1 MKINFE
7 NLTENLKEDI
17 NNEKCRDHEKRK
29 AV

>member
-7 NLTENLKEDI
+7 NLTEKLKEDI
-17 NNEKCRDHEKRK
+17 NCEKEQSHEKRK

>member
-7 NLTENLKEDI
+7 NLTEKLKEDI
-17 NNEKCRDHEKRK
+17 NYEKGQSHEKRK

>member
-7 NLTENLKEDI
+7 NLADKLKEDI
-17 NNEKCRDHEKRK
+17 NNEKCQNQEKRK

>member
-7 NLTENLKEDI
+7 NLTEKLKEDI
-17 NNEKCRDHEKRK
+17 KNEKCQGHEKRK